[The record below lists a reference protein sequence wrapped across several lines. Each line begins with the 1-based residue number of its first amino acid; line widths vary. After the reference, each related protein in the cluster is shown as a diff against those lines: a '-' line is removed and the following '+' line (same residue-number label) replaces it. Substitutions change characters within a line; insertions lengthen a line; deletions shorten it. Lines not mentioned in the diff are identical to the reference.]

1 MNNLSMIKSLASKGA
16 SPRELVM
23 KAMGGNNNPM
33 VANLMEMASK
43 GNSADIETFARN
55 FMKEQGRDFD
65 TEFAEF
71 MKQIR

>member
-1 MNNLSMIKSLASKGA
+1 MDTLSMIKTLASKGA
-16 SPRELVM
+16 SPKELVM
-23 KAMGGNNNPM
+23 KSMGANSNPM
-33 VANLMEMASK
+33 ISNLMQMASN

-65 TEFAEF
+65 KEFAEF